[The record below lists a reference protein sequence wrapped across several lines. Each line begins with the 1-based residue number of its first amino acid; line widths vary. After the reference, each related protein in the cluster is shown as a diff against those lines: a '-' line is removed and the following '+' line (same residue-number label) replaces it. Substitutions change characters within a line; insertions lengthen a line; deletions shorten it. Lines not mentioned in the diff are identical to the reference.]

1 MTATPMDALRVRGTT
16 PGRIAVSSLMLILG
30 SRLALFAMFQML
42 IAGGLAAAG
51 VRAPWHRSAG
61 WWPIA
66 AALSNILSLAVLW
79 SFTRAEGLPLHV
91 VFGWNGGGMKRDL
104 PLLVGFLLL
113 MSPAAL
119 IPNLVLAN
127 ALFNDSSDALALLVQ
142 PIPMWAA
149 VIGLVAF
156 PVTMAVAELPTYY
169 GLILPRLQETWSN
182 RWIAL
187 CVVVAWH
194 AAQHMTLPLIFDVRF
209 IAWRFFMFLPLAFL
223 VAAAV
228 QRRRSVLPYL
238 MVVHGLLDTGAAYLV
253 LRSAN

>member
-1 MTATPMDALRVRGTT
+1 V
-16 PGRIAVSSLMLILG
+16 
-30 SRLALFAMFQML
+30 
-42 IAGGLAAAG
+42 
-51 VRAPWHRSAG
+51 
-61 WWPIA
+61 
-66 AALSNILSLAVLW
+66 
-79 SFTRAEGLPLHV
+79 
-91 VFGWNGGGMKRDL
+91 KRDL
-104 PLLVGFLLL
+104 PLLVGVLLL
-113 MSPAAL
+113 IGPSAL

-127 ALFNDSSDALALLVQ
+127 ALFSHSGDALALLVQ

-194 AAQHMTLPLIFDVRF
+194 AAQHVALPLIFDVRF

-228 QRRRSVLPYL
+228 QRRRS
-238 MVVHGLLDTGAAYLV
+238 GC
-253 LRSAN
+253 RI

>member
-1 MTATPMDALRVRGTT
+1 M
-16 PGRIAVSSLMLILG
+16 
-30 SRLALFAMFQML
+30 
-42 IAGGLAAAG
+42 
-51 VRAPWHRSAG
+51 
-61 WWPIA
+61 
-66 AALSNILSLAVLW
+66 
-79 SFTRAEGLPLHV
+79 
-91 VFGWNGGGMKRDL
+91 FGWNGGGMKRDL
-104 PLLVGFLLL
+104 PLLVGVVLL
-113 MSPAAL
+113 MGPAAL

-194 AAQHMTLPLIFDVRF
+194 AAQHVTLPLIFDVRF

-253 LRSAN
+253 LMSAN

>member
-1 MTATPMDALRVRGTT
+1 LAQVGRMVADRRRVEQYPVARGSLVIHTRRRPATPCRVRVEWRRHEARSTAACG
-16 PGRIAVSSLMLILG
+16 
-30 SRLALFAMFQML
+30 RLAPH
-42 IAGGLAAAG
+42 G
-51 VRAPWHRSAG
+51 S
-61 WWPIA
+61 
-66 AALSNILSLAVLW
+66 
-79 SFTRAEGLPLHV
+79 
-91 VFGWNGGGMKRDL
+91 
-104 PLLVGFLLL
+104 
-113 MSPAAL
+113 AAL

-194 AAQHMTLPLIFDVRF
+194 AAQHVTLPLIFDVRF

-223 VAAAV
+223 VAVAV
-228 QRRRSVLPYL
+228 QRRGSVLPYL

-253 LRSAN
+253 LMSAN

>member
-1 MTATPMDALRVRGTT
+1 
-16 PGRIAVSSLMLILG
+16 
-30 SRLALFAMFQML
+30 
-42 IAGGLAAAG
+42 
-51 VRAPWHRSAG
+51 
-61 WWPIA
+61 
-66 AALSNILSLAVLW
+66 
-79 SFTRAEGLPLHV
+79 
-91 VFGWNGGGMKRDL
+91 
-104 PLLVGFLLL
+104 
-113 MSPAAL
+113 
-119 IPNLVLAN
+119 
-127 ALFNDSSDALALLVQ
+127 
-142 PIPMWAA
+142 MWAA

-194 AAQHMTLPLIFDVRF
+194 AAQHVTLPLIFDVRF

-253 LRSAN
+253 LMSAN